1 MSLSFSYIDLLVV
14 GVLLVSAGYAGYRGL
29 VTETLSIFAWAAAA
43 FATLWF
49 GPSVTP
55 VVENVIT
62 SPLAAMLAAYA
73 IVFLVV
79 LVPLSFL
86 SFRFAQRVQT
96 SQVGTLDRALGA
108 AFGIVRGIA
117 IVGFAYLILASFVK
131 FNDQPEAVRTAR
143 TLPLMQASTEV
154 ILSLV
159 PRRRSDDDSHVVV
172 NNPEPGKVAPVEPA
186 QQAPQTVPEKTTAAA
201 KPAEKP
207 HENSDI
213 TPTPKPEQQTA
224 AKPSKKRQTSYG
236 ERDRRALDSLIET
249 TGGNSTP

>member
-1 MSLSFSYIDLLVV
+1 
-14 GVLLVSAGYAGYRGL
+14 
-29 VTETLSIFAWAAAA
+29 
-43 FATLWF
+43 
-49 GPSVTP
+49 
-55 VVENVIT
+55 
-62 SPLAAMLAAYA
+62 MLAAYA

-86 SFRFAQRVQT
+86 SFRFAQRVQS

-108 AFGIVRGIA
+108 AFGLVRGIA

-131 FNDQPEAVRTAR
+131 FDDQPEAIRTAH

-159 PRRRSDDDSHVVV
+159 PSRHRAEDDNIVV
-172 NNPEPGKVAPVEPA
+172 NNPEAPKATA
-186 QQAPQTVPEKTTAAA
+186 QQPAPEPTQPAPEKKTASV
-201 KPAEKP
+201 KPTEKT
-207 HENSDI
+207 HEKSDI
-213 TPTPKPEQQTA
+213 TPKPKPEQQTA
-224 AKPSKKRQTSYG
+224 AKPSKKRQTTYG